1 MKRNATAV
9 WNGSG
14 KEGTGNLTT
23 QSTTLNQ
30 TQYSFN
36 SRFAEGVGTNPEEL
50 VAAAHAGCFS
60 MKLSFVLGAAGFTAD
75 EINTKCEITLD
86 PAAGAITESHLTVAA
101 KIPGISQEQFEAAVA
116 DAKAN
121 CPISKLLNTNITHEA
136 TLG

>member
-14 KEGTGNLTT
+14 KEGGGHLTT
-23 QSTTLNQ
+23 QSTVLNQ

-50 VAAAHAGCFS
+50 VAAAHAGCFT
-60 MKLSFVLGAAGFTAD
+60 MKLSFVLGAAGFTPD
-75 EINTKCEITLD
+75 QLETRCDITLGD
-86 PAAGAITESHLTVAA
+86 GAITESHLAVNA
-101 KIPGISQEQFEAAVA
+101 KVPGISQEQFDAAVA
-116 DAKAN
+116 EAKAN

-136 TLG
+136 TLQS